1 MTRFVA
7 LAALTAFLGASPSPS
22 VPPENAAPRVDPVS
36 AALARF
42 AQTELDREFSADR
55 NALYTSCPYAL
66 GTYSLIEISGIRRV
80 YRIVKPDAEEEAAG
94 ITARR
99 ELTLQPKKV
108 RYYWE
113 LGRKWIDGTT
123 PPKLTYT
130 ADRRGD
136 WTFSADQHLC
146 ARGEPQAKPGVS
158 RIPPA

>member
-1 MTRFVA
+1 MIRFVA
-7 LAALTAFLGASPSPS
+7 LAALTAFLGA
-22 VPPENAAPRVDPVS
+22 AAPPVDPVS

-42 AQTELDREFSADR
+42 AQTELDREFTAYR

-80 YRIVKPDAEEEAAG
+80 YSVVKPDAEEEAAG

-113 LGRKWIDGTT
+113 LGRKWIDGPT
-123 PPKLTYT
+123 PPRLSYSAELRGGNWAFT
-130 ADRRGD
+130 ADE
-136 WTFSADQHLC
+136 HVC
-146 ARGEPQAKPGVS
+146 ARGEPQKKPLAS
-158 RIPPA
+158 SIPPG